1 MTPLALIGRIEKLKL
16 KNFKSFK
23 SALIPIAPGYTTIVG
38 PNGSGKSNLVDAIC
52 FVVGTTSMKNLR
64 ADRLTDLVHH
74 SAKDIEAEVELHVKD
89 NGGETHVISRSI
101 DKSGTSV
108 FRLNNRRTTKFNID
122 ELLSMMNIR
131 PDGHNII
138 MQGDV
143 TRFIKMT
150 PAQRREIID
159 EVCGIAEY
167 ESKKEESLKE
177 LGKVEEKLREAEIV
191 LSERKGYLQT
201 LEKEKIEAEVYLDLK
216 KNHRIYQGTLVKK
229 ELESIEKSFGKSLD
243 FLAKAKERLVKLEGE
258 KSDILKHLKEIGKKS
273 DELMREIYKES
284 EKRQSAVRSEVEEVK
299 TSIATLEEKMNNFRD
314 NIEKGRGK
322 REELAKRI
330 SNVGLDIKK
339 KEEEIEDLEFEEE
352 KKTKDLK
359 RLEQEFGSKA
369 PSDLTS
375 LYRNLEEVNKAIDE
389 RKEKLYDILADM
401 KGLTETLNLKKALSE
416 EISLEAQALEARNKG
431 MRDKVSNLRTVM
443 GIIDRI
449 DRSLSTFEVYEEVR
463 EVSTKIREDL
473 SQARSMLNELK
484 ETLLDLGFATKQ
496 NELENLQKELGAL
509 EITLIDKKQNS
520 ERLQNEIGKLDRE
533 RQVLKTKFAELGLGE
548 KELTKAEQ
556 PLQKLREE
564 LNDIKVRRRTLKS
577 EIEQVLLKRREDSQ
591 QEIENIDKELQ
602 NLEYEK
608 QKVTEQ
614 RNGFLRVLKEKEL
627 KARELA
633 TSMSDMF
640 ETKGKLETQRDEFE
654 DKLANLT
661 TTIEAL
667 KSEINENELN
677 KARHEVKFNDLKR
690 EVEKFVDVQV
700 IEMTQKDLREKVEE
714 VERQLETI
722 GKVNMKAIEMFDK
735 YSDDIK
741 DIEKKRE
748 KLIEEKGSILNMIEE
763 IEKKKLKVFGE
774 AFDALNKNFDKYFKE
789 FYPEEGSYAAI
800 KLEDPARPL
809 ESGLLVEAKPAGK
822 ELRIIDL
829 MSGGEKTLA
838 ALAFLFSIQA
848 YSPSPFYI
856 LDEVD
861 AALDKENSERLAKM
875 LRKSSKELQFLLV
888 THNPSVIRS
897 SDQIIGVHMSKEG
910 SSFVEVDLKNY
921 QPASETATV
930 EKV

>member
-577 EIEQVLLKRREDSQ
+577 EIEQVLLKRR
-591 QEIENIDKELQ
+591 K
-602 NLEYEK
+602 
-608 QKVTEQ
+608 
-614 RNGFLRVLKEKEL
+614 
-627 KARELA
+627 
-633 TSMSDMF
+633 
-640 ETKGKLETQRDEFE
+640 
-654 DKLANLT
+654 
-661 TTIEAL
+661 
-667 KSEINENELN
+667 
-677 KARHEVKFNDLKR
+677 
-690 EVEKFVDVQV
+690 
-700 IEMTQKDLREKVEE
+700 
-714 VERQLETI
+714 
-722 GKVNMKAIEMFDK
+722 
-735 YSDDIK
+735 
-741 DIEKKRE
+741 
-748 KLIEEKGSILNMIEE
+748 ILN
-763 IEKKKLKVFGE
+763 
-774 AFDALNKNFDKYFKE
+774 
-789 FYPEEGSYAAI
+789 
-800 KLEDPARPL
+800 R
-809 ESGLLVEAKPAGK
+809 
-822 ELRIIDL
+822 R
-829 MSGGEKTLA
+829 
-838 ALAFLFSIQA
+838 
-848 YSPSPFYI
+848 
-856 LDEVD
+856 
-861 AALDKENSERLAKM
+861 
-875 LRKSSKELQFLLV
+875 
-888 THNPSVIRS
+888 
-897 SDQIIGVHMSKEG
+897 
-910 SSFVEVDLKNY
+910 
-921 QPASETATV
+921 
-930 EKV
+930 